1 MKNLIRRAEVL
12 HRCAISNSTLYR
24 LIDAGQ
30 FPAPVQVSSRNVAWV
45 EHEIDEWI
53 AHRICERPSSLGGS
67 DA

>member
-12 HRCAISNSTLYR
+12 RRCAISNSTLYR

-30 FPAPVQVSSRNVAWV
+30 FPAPVQVSPRNVAWV

-53 AHRICERPSSLGGS
+53 AHRICERTNSSGGVN
-67 DA
+67 A